1 MVSPLPKLALW
12 KSYAGKHKKMHA
24 NSPPSIIDRKQPEN
38 EYSSFD
44 LNFVLANSVK
54 SQAHVRTRDQ
64 LSVANLRNAE
74 LHYLYREREIKQAE
88 GIALERKKQKKLAQ
102 EMHFLQQRLIRAH
115 AREKRL
121 KSHIRT
127 LKGQL
132 VSQKPRIQTMQT
144 PPQLQKEKTKPIGL
158 TVKHHQHRQPVV
170 QESFLDVNTS
180 QQPEISQQQ
189 PKFELLTPLSKLRYR
204 LKSQQAHLGCRS
216 AVVQLNLSTD
226 SQFSPSMTE
235 CETRSR
241 RSGKKTISSRVAI
254 TQIRSEE

>member
-38 EYSSFD
+38 EDSSFD

-64 LSVANLRNAE
+64 LRVANLHNAE

-88 GIALERKKQKKLAQ
+88 VIALERKKQDKLAQ
-102 EMHFLQQRLIRAH
+102 EMHSLQQRLLQAH
-115 AREKRL
+115 VREKRP

-132 VSQKPRIQTMQT
+132 VSQKPRTETLQTK
-144 PPQLQKEKTKPIGL
+144 PQLQKEKTKPIGL
-158 TVKHHQHRQPVV
+158 AVKHHQHRQHVV
-170 QESFLDVNTS
+170 QESFFDTNTS
-180 QQPEISQQQ
+180 QLPEITQQQ
-189 PKFELLTPLSKLRYR
+189 PNSN
-204 LKSQQAHLGCRS
+204 C
-216 AVVQLNLSTD
+216 
-226 SQFSPSMTE
+226 
-235 CETRSR
+235 
-241 RSGKKTISSRVAI
+241 
-254 TQIRSEE
+254 